1 MDRSADNL
9 GQTIS
14 NIQRD
19 LEELKSNQG
28 NGSGGGGGGGGGE
41 EYFAGNGI
49 NISQSNTI
57 SVDTN
62 VVATQTDLESKQ
74 DTLTAGSHISIS
86 NNNTISATGI
96 PTKISD
102 LINDSDFSSI
112 EIVNSLPSTG
122 TENVLYLVPSA
133 SLPNGYQRYS
143 YIDFAF
149 KFPKTAYFPLTNVW
163 TTANWKMEFDIEI
176 HENYDYNNLFGRLD
190 AVDADNEIWGNSAN
204 QYRWRAFGWTGPWD
218 ASMVGGTL
226 FAGTRYVI
234 SHDNLGSSFV
244 TVSNGYQTLSREKL
258 TGTAQPSWQFAFGHR
273 NGSRQFYGKVFGY
286 RSWDA
291 NGLVDDLV
299 PARRLSD
306 NKDGFYNLVDNT
318 FRPLEGDNVSEV
330 IGGAW
335 SSNAYNGF
343 VWTGSTYI
351 QIGRDV
357 YATSQLINDSGF
369 LTSVDW
375 DGIEDKPTFATVATT
390 GDYDDLTNKPTIP
403 AAQIQSDW
411 TQSDN
416 TKVDFIKNKPTID
429 SALSDSSTNAV
440 QNKVVTGK
448 INEIDRYYR
457 SLVPVGTAIASNK
470 DLNTLEFLSVGKY
483 FCSTNVVA
491 QTLSNCPTTQA
502 FMMEVFS
509 PLSTTIDNESTGTW
523 VYRLRMI
530 TTLGGEIYVS
540 GCNSNST
547 AGNFSYSGWKKITNS
562 ADIASYNLYNV
573 IEIEKSLTA
582 TTDWTDTG
590 ISGTDLDTGSYMVQ
604 VYTGSNYA
612 GLWSERWTGV
622 MTWFNGG
629 TNSSEADEILLHN
642 SGHASNGVDL
652 FLRTKRNSSPGNL
665 SLQYAFNTTSSTATT
680 IKFSFRRYI

>member
-28 NGSGGGGGGGGGE
+28 TGGGGGGGGGE

-49 NISQSNTI
+49 DIDQSNTI

-62 VVATQTDLESKQ
+62 VIATKSDLSNKQ
-74 DTLTAGSHISIS
+74 DKLTAGSHISIS
-86 NNNTISATGI
+86 DNNTISATGI
-96 PTKISD
+96 PTKTSD
-102 LINDSDFSSI
+102 LTNDGEDGSGSYVDSS
-112 EIVNSLPSTG
+112 ELDKYYRS
-122 TENVLYLVPSA
+122 LVPFGTAISTQGTDLNTITYLSVGKYYCSGNIIA
-133 SLPNGYQRYS
+133 ETLLNCPT
-143 YIDFAF
+143 DKAF
-149 KFPKTAYFPLTNVW
+149 MMEVFNPLT
-163 TTANWKMEFDIEI
+163 TD
-176 HENYDYNNLFGRLD
+176 
-190 AVDADNEIWGNSAN
+190 
-204 QYRWRAFGWTGPWD
+204 
-218 ASMVGGTL
+218 
-226 FAGTRYVI
+226 
-234 SHDNLGSSFV
+234 
-244 TVSNGYQTLSREKL
+244 
-258 TGTAQPSWQFAFGHR
+258 
-273 NGSRQFYGKVFGY
+273 
-286 RSWDA
+286 
-291 NGLVDDLV
+291 VDDETTRNWV
-299 PARRLSD
+299 YRTRLITT
-306 NKDGFYNLVDNT
+306 Y
-318 FRPLEGDNVSEV
+318 EGRMYMQAAN
-330 IGGAW
+330 
-335 SSNAYNGF
+335 SSATAGVF
-343 VWTGSTYI
+343 TYGDWEEI
-351 QIGRDV
+351 TQ
-357 YATSQLINDSGF
+357 SGD
-369 LTSVDW
+369 L
-375 DGIEDKPTFATVATT
+375 ATVATT

-403 AAQIQSDW
+403 AAQVNSDWNSTSGVSEILNKPTLATVATSGSYNDLTDKPTIPSGQIQSDW

-416 TKVDFIKNKPTID
+416 TKVDYIKNKPSLATVATTGSYNDLTNKPTIPAAQIQSDWTQSDSAKVDFIKNKPTID

-483 FCSTNVVA
+483 YCSTNAVA

-562 ADIASYNLYNV
+562 ADIASYNLFNV

-622 MTWFNGG
+622 MSWFNGG
-629 TNSSEADEILLHN
+629 TNSDEADEILLHN

-652 FLRTKRNSSPGNL
+652 FLRTKRNSYPGHL